1 MQYTAEQIAR
11 MVGGSVDGDGSV
23 VATRFARIEH
33 GRPGDICFFANPKY
47 ERHVYENHCSILL
60 VNNDFVPAR
69 SVSATLVRVN
79 DAYTAVSALLQREA
93 AQKRRKGRH
102 RALTARCRLSAR
114 LGKGV
119 WLGDFA
125 YVGRRSRVGDGTV
138 ISEHVFIGDDVRIG
152 RDCLFHPGVRILDG
166 TVIGDRVI
174 IHPNAVIGS
183 DGFGN
188 APQDDG
194 SWQKIEH
201 LGNVVIGDDV
211 EIGACTTVDRS
222 EMGSTLIANGVKID
236 NLCQIAHNVVVGE
249 HTVMA
254 AQTGIAG
261 STKVG
266 KYCTLGGQV
275 GMVGHLTIA
284 DHTQVGA
291 QAGVTH
297 SIRKEG
303 QSLWGTP
310 AMPLRQYLRAYAKF
324 KQQGES

>member
-1 MQYTAEQIAR
+1 MEYTAEQLAR
-11 MVGGSVDGDGSV
+11 LLGGTVEGDEAAKV
-23 VATRFARIEH
+23 TRFARIEH
-33 GRPGDICFFANPKY
+33 GRPGDLCFYANPRY
-47 ERHVYENHCSILL
+47 ERYVYSTNATILL
-60 VNNDFVPAR
+60 VNSDFVPAR
-69 SVSATLVRVN
+69 SVSATLVRVQ
-79 DAYTAVSALLQREA
+79 DAYSAVSVLMKQQA
-93 AQKRRKGRH
+93 AQKQRRGRH

-114 LGKGV
+114 LGRRV

-125 YVGRRSRVGDGTV
+125 YVGRRSRIGDGTV

-188 APQDDG
+188 APQEDG

-211 EIGACTTVDRS
+211 EIGAATTVDRS
-222 EMGSTLIANGVKID
+222 EMGSTVIGNGVRID
-236 NLCQIAHNVVVGE
+236 NLCQIAHNVVVGD

-284 DHTQVGA
+284 DHTSVGA
-291 QAGVTH
+291 QGGVTH

-324 KQQGES
+324 KQQGEE